1 MKTKLFLLASAALAV
16 VSLSAC
22 NTIRGAGRDVSAGGE
37 VVSDAASKVQS
48 DLETNKA
55 KQEAKDAAEARAA
68 KKP

>member
-16 VSLSAC
+16 ASLSAC

-48 DLETNKA
+48 DLEANKA
-55 KQEAKDAAEARAA
+55 KQEAKDAADARAA
-68 KKP
+68 KQP

>member
-48 DLETNKA
+48 DLEANKA
-55 KQEAKDAAEARAA
+55 KQEAKDAADARAA
-68 KKP
+68 TKP

>member
-48 DLETNKA
+48 DLEANKA
-55 KQEAKDAAEARAA
+55 KQDAKDAAEARAA

>member
-48 DLETNKA
+48 DLEANKA
-55 KQEAKDAAEARAA
+55 KQEVKDAADARAA
-68 KKP
+68 RKP